1 MRIKFND
8 IAERNDTGAGV
19 DGRRAKNG
27 AAKITGAEDVKKKKS
42 FGSHVKVIEGEGLP
56 GEADRT

>member
-8 IAERNDTGAGV
+8 IDEGSDTGAGV
-19 DGRRAKNG
+19 DGRKAKSG
-27 AAKITGAEDVKKKKS
+27 SAKISGSEDQKKKKG
-42 FGSHVKVIEGEGLP
+42 FASHVTVIEGEGLP